1 MSTTTQGV
9 GVPEEFGESVVEVLR
24 PGAEVDARSS
34 PVTWGNDAAGDDWG
48 TVLAVACL
56 LIGLIVVVLLLGGR

>member
-1 MSTTTQGV
+1 MSATTQGV

-24 PGAEVDARSS
+24 SGEVDASS
-34 PVTWGNDAAGDDWG
+34 PPATRVNDAAGDDWG

-56 LIGLIVVVLLLGGR
+56 LVGLIVVVLLLGGG

>member
-1 MSTTTQGV
+1 MSATTHDV

-24 PGAEVDARSS
+24 SGADVDARSS
-34 PVTWGNDAAGDDWG
+34 PVTPANDSAGDDWG

-56 LIGLIVVVLLLGGR
+56 LVGLIVVVLLLGGG